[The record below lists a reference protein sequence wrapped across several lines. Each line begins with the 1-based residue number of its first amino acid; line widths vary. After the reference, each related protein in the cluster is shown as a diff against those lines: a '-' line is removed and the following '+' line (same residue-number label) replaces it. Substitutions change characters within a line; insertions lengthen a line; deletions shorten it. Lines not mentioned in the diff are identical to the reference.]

1 MLARRVSA
9 QHRAVFFRCLAT
21 LFESGVTLL
30 ASTQLLAGQT
40 DCAPLA
46 AAAQD
51 ITLQLSRG
59 HTLSQSMA
67 RHPWCFSPMQ
77 LALVRVGES
86 SGRLGGVFSRL
97 AQAEERRSALLQRMR
112 STLMLPILISL
123 VCLALVT
130 VVAPLVL
137 GGVIQQMGL
146 SQQAMPWPTQILILF
161 STLLRSPWSW
171 ALAVPLLVAVGGGL
185 AQLEKSERG
194 RHLRATAL
202 DQLPGLGRVIRL
214 YAITHFLQTLETTLE
229 VGFPLLK
236 SLEMSAQAAAHP
248 LLEEVMPEVIE
259 AVRSGVELDRA
270 LASFDFF
277 PRLVVQGVK
286 AGQEAGGLNS
296 MLRHLSQLYNVEV
309 EYASQTLSVALEP
322 LVISLVG
329 GLVGFSVVATL
340 LPMTR
345 LVDSL

>member
-1 MLARRVSA
+1 MLSRRVSA

-40 DCAPLA
+40 DSAPLA
-46 AAAQD
+46 TAAQD
-51 ITLQLSRG
+51 ITNQLSRG

-77 LALVRVGES
+77 LALVRVGET
-86 SGRLGGVFSRL
+86 SGRLGAVFSRL
-97 AQAEERRSALLQRMR
+97 AQAEEQRSALIQRMR

-161 STLLRSPWSW
+161 STLLRSPWTW
-171 ALAVPLLVAVGGGL
+171 VIALPLLVAAGWGL
-185 AQLEKSERG
+185 AQLEKSARG

-202 DQLPGLGRVIRL
+202 DHLPGLGRVIRL
-214 YAITHFLQTLETTLE
+214 YALAHFMQTLETTLE

-236 SLEMSAQAAAHP
+236 SLEMSSQAAAHP
-248 LLEEVMPEVIE
+248 LLEEAMPEVVE

-270 LASFDFF
+270 LAHCEFF
-277 PRLVVQGVK
+277 PSLVVQAVK
-286 AGQEAGGLNS
+286 AGQEAGSLNS
-296 MLRHLSQLYNVEV
+296 MLRYLSKLYEVEV

-329 GLVGFSVVATL
+329 VLVGFSVVATL